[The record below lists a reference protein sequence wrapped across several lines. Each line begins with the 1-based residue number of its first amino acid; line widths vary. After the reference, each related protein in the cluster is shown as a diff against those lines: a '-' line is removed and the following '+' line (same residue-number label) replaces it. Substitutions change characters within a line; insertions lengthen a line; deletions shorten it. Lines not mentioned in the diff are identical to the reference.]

1 MRFKTLVFKKGTKYQ
16 EFYGYEPDLGWITC
30 ASPIHMMDEDVTWED
45 VKKHFPDEHFNGV
58 DLVTI
63 EINFV
68 ED

>member
-1 MRFKTLVFKKGTKYQ
+1 MKYKTLVINKGTKYQ
-16 EFYGYEPDLGWITC
+16 EFYGYDSDYGWITC
-30 ASPIHMMDEDVTWED
+30 SAPIHMMNLDVTIED
-45 VKKHFPDEHFNGV
+45 IKRTFRDIDLDKV